1 MLDVIEKLLTLQ
13 DRDQRLRSFQTE
25 ITHLPEERKARQK
38 QLADSAAKL
47 EQAKTRAKE
56 IEIQKRNL
64 EMEARAKRDAIAR
77 YKQQQLQTRRNEE
90 YSALA
95 HEIEAAERAVTALED
110 RELDL
115 MEEVEKLMPQIAAA
129 EKAHAE
135 ERNKIE
141 HLLAGLESKK
151 ANLEARIAE
160 LKTEHDRLAQ
170 DVNEDVLDIYL
181 HLFKTKHGTA
191 VATLEH
197 EVCMG
202 CHMKVTAQT
211 VVQVRAGKEI
221 IHCPQC
227 GRILYMPE

>member
-1 MLDVIEKLLTLQ
+1 MHDVIEKLLTLQ

-25 ITHLPEERKARQK
+25 ITHLPDERKAREK
-38 QLADSAAKL
+38 QLADSASKL
-47 EQAKTRAKE
+47 EKAKTRARE
-56 IEIQKRNL
+56 IEIEKRNL
-64 EMEARAKRDAIAR
+64 EIEAGARRDAISR

-95 HEIEAAERAVTALED
+95 HEIEAAEKAVTSLED
-110 RELDL
+110 RELDF
-115 MEEVEKLMPQIAAA
+115 MEELETLNPQIAAA
-129 EKAHAE
+129 EKAHSE
-135 ERNKIE
+135 ERSKIE

-151 ANLEARIAE
+151 SNLQTRIAE
-160 LKTEHDRLAQ
+160 LKSEHDRLAQ
-170 DVNEDVLDIYL
+170 LLDESVLEVYL

-211 VVQVRAGKEI
+211 AVQVRAAKAI
-221 IHCPQC
+221 VHCPQC
-227 GRILYMPE
+227 GRILYMPA